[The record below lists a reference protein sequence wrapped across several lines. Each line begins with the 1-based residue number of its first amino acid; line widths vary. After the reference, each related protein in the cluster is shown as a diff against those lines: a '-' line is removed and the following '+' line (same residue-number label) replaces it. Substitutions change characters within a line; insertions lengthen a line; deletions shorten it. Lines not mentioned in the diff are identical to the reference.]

1 MFYLCVYRRLQDSGL
16 SPTQKETTMPAR
28 NEAPVLLYRNP
39 KSGHCHRV
47 ELMLSL
53 LDVPYENVDL
63 DMANA
68 AHKAPEFLR
77 LSPLGQVPAIDDN
90 GAALSDSNAI
100 ITYLAERYGDAEEWR
115 GQTPSEKAEVQRWL
129 SIAAG
134 EIASGPCAARLVT
147 LFGVSLDHEAAKAR
161 AHRLFQMMEVHLT
174 GRTWLVA
181 ERPTLADIAGYSYI
195 AHAPEG
201 AVSLSPYP
209 NIRRWLSGVEAL
221 PRFVGM
227 ARSPV
232 LA

>member
-1 MFYLCVYRRLQDSGL
+1 MSAA
-16 SPTQKETTMPAR
+16 T
-28 NEAPVLLYRNP
+28 EAPVRLYRNP

-53 LDVPYENVDL
+53 LEVAYENVDV

-68 AHKAPEFLR
+68 AHKAPEFLK

-90 GAALSDSNAI
+90 GTALSDSNAI
-100 ITYLAERYGDAEEWR
+100 ITYLAEQYGDAENWR
-115 GQTPSEKAEVQRWL
+115 GHTPSEKAEVQRWL

-147 LFGVSLDHEAAKAR
+147 VFDAPLDHDAAKAT
-161 AHRLFQMMEVHLT
+161 AHALFQMMDAHLQD
-174 GRTWLVA
+174 RPWLA
-181 ERPTLADIAGYSYI
+181 AKRPTLADIAGYSYI

-209 NIRRWLSGVEAL
+209 NIRRWLGDIEAL

-227 ARSPV
+227 ATSPV